1 MKHISKNTNKTPK
14 VSKVSRDIR
23 QDSIT
28 RAKELLASDKR
39 KKILEQLIISED
51 IRNPERINLEA
62 FISSYETKINKD
74 KLKEINDV
82 SDNTKEIS
90 NSPNNKQ
97 NETNKKEINN
107 TPNEVNKKEINIFDN
122 INLRNYDIIE
132 KIIINSKSG
141 KIIDIQKKAF

>member
-1 MKHISKNTNKTPK
+1 M
-14 VSKVSRDIR
+14 
-23 QDSIT
+23 
-28 RAKELLASDKR
+28 
-39 KKILEQLIISED
+39 IISED

-82 SDNTKEIS
+82 SNDK
-90 NSPNNKQ
+90 K
-97 NETNKKEINN
+97 ETNKKETNN
-107 TPNEVNKKEINIFDN
+107 TPNNTKEINIFEN

-141 KIIDIQKKAF
+141 KIIEILKKSF